1 MWISLTYGVR
11 TSDAFI
17 VQDLVFLDLLEP
29 EDQVIAD
36 RGLKI
41 KTNLVMKQ
49 CKLSIP
55 PNPAKGNQMT
65 SSDTKKT

>member
-11 TSDAFI
+11 TSDVFI
-17 VQDLVFLDLLEP
+17 VQDLGFLDLLEP
-29 EDQVIAD
+29 GDQVIAD
-36 RGLKI
+36 RSLKI